1 METVRNLLRIAYMA
15 IGGLMVFS
23 GVFWALQGLGII
35 MWPPESFM
43 LADRAWTLYGS
54 IWAEASR
61 SAGRSRMK
69 RAPWPRALSIVRSP
83 PIARASRREM

>member
-1 METVRNLLRIAYMA
+1 MDMLKNLLRLAYMGL
-15 IGGLMVFS
+15 GGLMVFA

-54 IWAEASR
+54 IFAAIG
-61 SAGRSRMK
+61 AGLIWVLRGR
-69 RAPWPRALSIVRSP
+69 RA
-83 PIARASRREM
+83 